1 MQIKKYIS
9 IIIILLSS
17 VYGCTELLS
26 QSKKHITIR
35 NTSVAKLFEN
45 NNSLNITITTNLDY
59 LINDIGRNRT
69 KHQSLLSYFDSDSV
83 FHQLP
88 IDIKTRGKFRREKN
102 NCSFPPLK
110 IYFFESNIGS
120 TIFEDIDELKLVT
133 HCRNRK
139 QYEQNVIKEY
149 LVYKLWEL
157 TSEYS
162 FHVRL
167 LNIKYVDI
175 ANPNNYEKHIGFF
188 IEDKSSLEQMHNGV
202 FVDAMNVHQ
211 DKTNRFEMT
220 KFVLFQFMI
229 GNTDWSVP
237 NQHNALLFKKS
248 FKQPPIAIPYDFDF
262 CGLVNAPY
270 AKPQPKLGIKLV
282 TDRMYRGF
290 PRSSGELQMSINIF
304 NILKKDYW
312 SLIDN
317 TPFLDN
323 NSKKEMKDYIEEF
336 YVIINNEKYI
346 NRNIKRHERSYP
358 KDFKTSI

>member
-1 MQIKKYIS
+1 MQVKKHILIIVGFIIS
-9 IIIILLSS
+9 IYSCCNLL
-17 VYGCTELLS
+17 C

-35 NTSVAKLFEN
+35 NISVAKLFEN
-45 NNSLNITITTNLDY
+45 NTPLNITITTNLDY
-59 LINDIGRNRT
+59 LISDIGHNRT
-69 KHQSLLSYFDSDSV
+69 KHESLLSYYDSDSV
-83 FHQLP
+83 LQQLP
-88 IDIKTRGKFRREKN
+88 IKIKTRGTFRRERS

-110 IYFFESNIGS
+110 IYFMESNTGS
-120 TIFEDIDELKLVT
+120 TIFEEINELKLVT

-139 QYEQNVIKEY
+139 QFEQNVVKEY

-175 ANPNNYEKHIGFF
+175 DNPNNFENHIGFF
-188 IEDKSSLEQMHNGV
+188 IEDKNSLEQMHNGV
-202 FVDAMNVHQ
+202 FVDALNVHQ

-270 AKPQPKLGIKLV
+270 AEPQPKLGIKLV
-282 TDRMYRGF
+282 TERVYRGF
-290 PRSSGELQMSINIF
+290 PRSDGELQMGINIF
-304 NILKKDYW
+304 NALKKDYW
-312 SLIDN
+312 DLIDN
-317 TPFLDN
+317 TTLLDN
-323 NSKKEMKDYIEEF
+323 NSKEEMKDYIDEF

-346 NRNIKRHERSYP
+346 NRNIKRRQRIY
-358 KDFKTSI
+358 